1 MTSMEFS
8 KRFSKFCEW
17 HDGFKQGILENET
30 IQPYMQARRDIC
42 GVLLVGQRLA
52 IEPSGVTRG
61 SLRVTRAY
69 QIEFGFDS
77 GVVNSVTHDI
87 STSGLSA
94 LVAKS
99 PPVGSVITMR
109 LKVGGGAAIVGRCQV
124 VKIIPMQESIR
135 MCVVFEGLPRD
146 AREKI
151 ETAVCDVIVTE
162 LRSAIHQK
170 QVLLS

>member
-1 MTSMEFS
+1 MTAMEFS

-30 IQPYMQARRDIC
+30 IASYMQARRDIC

-69 QIEFGFDS
+69 QVEFGFPS
-77 GVVNSVTHDI
+77 GVVSSVTRDI

-94 LVAKS
+94 LVAK
-99 PPVGSVITMR
+99 PPPEGSVITMR

-124 VKIIPMQESIR
+124 VKIVPMQEVIQ

-162 LRSAIHQK
+162 LRSALHQR
-170 QVLLS
+170 QVILS

>member
-8 KRFSKFCEW
+8 KRFSQFCEW
-17 HDGFKQGILENET
+17 HDCFKQGILANET
-30 IQPYMQARRDIC
+30 IEPYMQARRDIC

-61 SLRVTRAY
+61 SLRAVRAY
-69 QIEFGFDS
+69 QIEFGLPS
-77 GVVNSVTHDI
+77 GVVTCSTHDI

-94 LVAKS
+94 LVAES

-109 LKVGGGAAIVGRCQV
+109 LKVGGTIVGRCQV
-124 VKIIPMQESIR
+124 VKIISMQGIIR
-135 MCVVFEGLPRD
+135 MGVVFEGLPAD
-146 AREKI
+146 EREKI

-162 LRSAIHQK
+162 LRSSLHQK
-170 QVLLS
+170 QVILS